1 MQTRLTATIAPLK
14 NSNFEIVLFSFRT
27 LKTAL
32 RKQRYLCQKFPLPIP
47 FHTWKISCF
56 EHISH
61 ACLFT
66 RVSFGTLSVL
76 NSWLLWTKAL
86 AISTVTLF
94 VLLITYAHIWETSDT
109 LSVLCHHTRA
119 HVFTFFPVCPWRVT
133 IMLPASGKFGL
144 NVITKGNV

>member
-1 MQTRLTATIAPLK
+1 MAEIFHMAFTGISHAFHRVAPSSELTATIAPLK

-66 RVSFGTLSVL
+66 CVSFGTLSVL
-76 NSWLLWTKAL
+76 NS
-86 AISTVTLF
+86 
-94 VLLITYAHIWETSDT
+94 
-109 LSVLCHHTRA
+109 
-119 HVFTFFPVCPWRVT
+119 
-133 IMLPASGKFGL
+133 
-144 NVITKGNV
+144 